1 MGIEIKVP
9 RAVQIRRMRDKDGL
23 SAEDIVK
30 LTGYAP
36 AIVKEAL
43 QSGQKGVAVKK

>member
-9 RAVQIRRMRDKDGL
+9 RAVQIRRLFDTGL
-23 SAEDIVK
+23 DVEDIVK

-36 AIVKEAL
+36 AAVKEAL
-43 QSGQKGVAVKK
+43 CAGQKGKTVQQ